1 MTSQRCCGAL
11 ARLHWHSPDEQLLPI
26 ALSANVSVVVLRGSA
41 AQAARHAAVVCDTE
55 GHLVRALQ
63 RRHDAL
69 ALHSITCRVTSVR
82 ASSDLSPPRVLC
94 SPEASSSATTVH
106 ETLLDDMH
114 CGRQD
119 AAHCIATI
127 HAGQHKYCSLRMVDT
142 LHAQINAVGHCQR
155 MSGVKPCREKS
166 APLSASASPTSAAC

>member
-1 MTSQRCCGAL
+1 MTLQPYCGAL

-26 ALSANVSVVVLRGSA
+26 ALSANVSVVVLCGSA
-41 AQAARHAAVVCDTE
+41 AQAARHAAIVCDTE

-69 ALHSITCRVTSVR
+69 TLHSITCRVMSVW

-94 SPEASSSATTVH
+94 SAEAASNAATAH

-114 CGRQD
+114 CGHQD
-119 AAHCIATI
+119 AAHALLPSMQGIA
-127 HAGQHKYCSLRMVDT
+127 
-142 LHAQINAVGHCQR
+142 
-155 MSGVKPCREKS
+155 
-166 APLSASASPTSAAC
+166 TSAASEWWICCTLRSMLWAIASACLG